1 MAKKYQMK
9 DDVLPKGKS
18 YLGLGWVNWVSLKNG
33 KVVELDNMPKEAK
46 DFLVEVKDQKK
57 IKPKEVK

>member
-9 DDVLPKGKS
+9 DDVLPKSKS

>member
-9 DDVLPKGKS
+9 DDVMPKGKD
-18 YLGLGWVNWVSLKNG
+18 YLGLDWAEWASLKNG
-33 KVVELDNMPKEAK
+33 KIVELDKMPKKAK
-46 DFLVEVKDQKK
+46 DFLVEVKNQKK

>member
-9 DDVLPKGKS
+9 DDVMPKGKD
-18 YLGLGWVNWVSLKNG
+18 YLGLDWAEWASLKNG
-33 KVVELDNMPKEAK
+33 KIVELDKMPKKAK